1 MLKKFGSIWVLCL
14 LLVICSVTACNNG
27 QVQPPESG
35 KDGVSI
41 VWKGSFASADE
52 IENPQYLW
60 AYYNTTD
67 GCSYIYDGEKW
78 TLLAGKAPETGAGAG
93 SDTPVLDGFIP
104 EATEVFV
111 VTYQTDYA
119 ATPQQFY
126 CMPGYKIPAEKLPQ
140 LTETHHDFGGW
151 FDGETSVS
159 NGYVIQK
166 NTTLKAKWSLKKY
179 TITYVCEDF
188 TPPDPVV
195 LEYGTVL
202 DEQYLPDIS
211 NINGKEYV
219 WMKDYT
225 GSTCVS
231 IGYVVDDNIILVAE
245 EKKQYDL
252 TLRVIYETGYTRNC
266 IIPDI
271 ESGNTFSQICD
282 YICRNPDTYNVYGL
296 VYDPYDVAPIV
307 RKLCHLPNYQLFSI
321 KVNNDVLNLFTDRI
335 KAGTVIDI
343 VIHKSVSDVEVD
355 WGKLYSTFTP
365 DNKVFAEI
373 YKSGIT
379 DRADYIYITGYFYV
393 SFVFVNSDNE
403 IFYGDPVVYG
413 KNDNN
418 LVFSCIIDLLP
429 EIYKVYFIAN
439 DCLIPV
445 QDYTLVEKV
454 SIEDETYFINDSIS
468 EDYYF
473 TITIPETNP

>member
-166 NTTLKAKWSLKKY
+166 NTTLKAKWSKKKF

-202 DEQYLPDIS
+202 DEQYFPDIS
-211 NINGKEYV
+211 NGQCSSWAWEEENSYV
-219 WMKDYT
+219 
-225 GSTCVS
+225 
-231 IGYVVDDNIILVAE
+231 GY
-245 EKKQYDL
+245 
-252 TLRVIYETGYTRNC
+252 GYTVDHDAVFYFVNTAPSLYWGC
-266 IIPDI
+266 LLNGVFENMLYAQTYIMGPDGSSIP
-271 ESGNTFSQICD
+271 T
-282 YICRNPDTYNVYGL
+282 NVYPWFGIITQEGDI
-296 VYDPYDVAPIV
+296 YWEEPYY
-307 RKLCHLPNYQLFSI
+307 RG
-321 KVNNDVLNLFTDRI
+321 
-335 KAGTVIDI
+335 KA
-343 VIHKSVSDVEVD
+343 S
-355 WGKLYSTFTP
+355 L
-365 DNKVFAEI
+365 
-373 YKSGIT
+373 
-379 DRADYIYITGYFYV
+379 
-393 SFVFVNSDNE
+393 
-403 IFYGDPVVYG
+403 
-413 KNDNN
+413 
-418 LVFSCIIDLLP
+418 
-429 EIYKVYFIAN
+429 
-439 DCLIPV
+439 
-445 QDYTLVEKV
+445 
-454 SIEDETYFINDSIS
+454 NDSILGYNDEWCIS
-468 EDYYF
+468 LDVLCIEPGTYKVCFAANGYLCPVYYNVNGVWDTNSPQLIYYENDSYFENNTIPEDYYF

>member
-14 LLVICSVTACNNG
+14 LLVIGSVTACNNG

-93 SDTPVLDGFIP
+93 TDTPVLDGLIP

-202 DEQYLPDIS
+202 DEQYFPDIS
-211 NINGKEYV
+211 NGQCSPWAWKEENSYV
-219 WMKDYT
+219 TY
-225 GSTCVS
+225 
-231 IGYVVDDNIILVAE
+231 
-245 EKKQYDL
+245 
-252 TLRVIYETGYTRNC
+252 GYTVDHDAVFYFVNTAPSLYWGC
-266 IIPDI
+266 LLNGVFENMLYAQTYIMGPDGSSIP
-271 ESGNTFSQICD
+271 T
-282 YICRNPDTYNVYGL
+282 NVYPWFG
-296 VYDPYDVAPIV
+296 IIT
-307 RKLCHLPNYQLFSI
+307 QE
-321 KVNNDVLNLFTDRI
+321 
-335 KAGTVIDI
+335 GDI
-343 VIHKSVSDVEVD
+343 S
-355 WGKLYSTFTP
+355 
-365 DNKVFAEI
+365 
-373 YKSGIT
+373 
-379 DRADYIYITGYFYV
+379 RQ
-393 SFVFVNSDNE
+393 SFVE
-403 IFYGDPVVYG
+403 
-413 KNDNN
+413 
-418 LVFSCIIDLLP
+418 
-429 EIYKVYFIAN
+429 
-439 DCLIPV
+439 
-445 QDYTLVEKV
+445 
-454 SIEDETYFINDSIS
+454 
-468 EDYYF
+468 
-473 TITIPETNP
+473 